1 MKKLVTLIVIL
12 ILLMAIAGVT
22 VLAVMSY
29 MEIPI
34 TTVIKEY
41 IKGFDD
47 DAPTEEEIDEIDYEK
62 AHKYHDI
69 IYKYATEYDVPIALV
84 YAVIECES
92 SFREDAKSSVGA
104 CGLMQLMPETF
115 KDICKLKDFEYTA
128 EHIMDPDA
136 NIRCGTYYLSSMY
149 RMFDDW
155 ELAVAAY
162 NAGPGN
168 VQKWLKN
175 DDYTDDGKLVYIPF
189 KETSNHVQKVS
200 KAWEKYEKQL
210 KG

>member
-1 MKKLVTLIVIL
+1 MNQSEFQNELKTID
-12 ILLMAIAGVT
+12 
-22 VLAVMSY
+22 
-29 MEIPI
+29 
-34 TTVIKEY
+34 KEY

-69 IYKYATEYDVPIALV
+69 IDKYATEYDVPIALV

>member
-69 IYKYATEYDVPIALV
+69 IIYV
-84 YAVIECES
+84 Y
-92 SFREDAKSSVGA
+92 
-104 CGLMQLMPETF
+104 L
-115 KDICKLKDFEYTA
+115 
-128 EHIMDPDA
+128 
-136 NIRCGTYYLSSMY
+136 
-149 RMFDDW
+149 
-155 ELAVAAY
+155 
-162 NAGPGN
+162 
-168 VQKWLKN
+168 
-175 DDYTDDGKLVYIPF
+175 YI
-189 KETSNHVQKVS
+189 
-200 KAWEKYEKQL
+200 
-210 KG
+210 